1 MNILLTSPFTPVSSN
16 IHSHRAAQAAIYAE
30 QLSSLG
36 NVHLDRTGNI
46 HQDTVRIDATGNIHS
61 DPQQF
66 DRVYVYHGN
75 DWFGSL
81 NLFGGMKN
89 YSNIDKLILYSN
101 LKAPVY
107 SLWIDHPKYSEML
120 KPRLDGDIHPFWHLV
135 DWENLKKIEDTAI
148 TVKEI
153 EVVNRVVAG
162 DSHAICMYRPGWF
175 VNSVPFKTLHGAL
188 KEGLSSFINPEHEIA
203 EFYFGNIDVRHH
215 LCRQP
220 NPEQATRDLANRY
233 YEQLSQLDLAK
244 VSAYELLPIEHE
256 SRVLPKT
263 GYYKGTPFY
272 GSWDQRNTA
281 RLVFKDEMRKLCAQ
295 GSVNLIEWVDPLLN
309 DRGELDFECMEKPK
323 SVHLSRNSYPHWQGR
338 KWSGLSEN
346 KPATLEDFFA

>member
-1 MNILLTSPFTPVSSN
+1 MKTLITSPFTPVSSN

-30 QLSSLG
+30 QISVENGGL
-36 NVHLDRTGNI
+36 VHLDRTGDI
-46 HQDTVRIDATGNIHS
+46 HHDINS
-61 DPQQF
+61 F
-66 DRVYVYHGN
+66 DSIYVYHGN
-75 DWFGSL
+75 DWIGSL

-89 YSNIDKLILYSN
+89 YGNIDNLIRFS
-101 LKAPVY
+101 KIDKTKKVY

-120 KPRLDGDIHPFWHLV
+120 EPRLNGEIHPDWHKV
-135 DWENLKKIEDTAI
+135 DWENLKYIENNAI
-148 TVKEI
+148 TIREI
-153 EVVNRVVAG
+153 EIVNRAVAG

-188 KEGLSSFINPEHEIA
+188 KEGLQTFIEPHHEIA

-220 NPEQATRDLANRY
+220 DPEAATRDLANRY
-233 YEQLSQLDLAK
+233 YTQLSQLDLAK
-244 VSAYELLPIEHE
+244 VYAYELLPIEHE

-272 GSWDQRNTA
+272 GSWEDRNRC
-281 RLVFKDEMRKLCAQ
+281 RLIFKDEMRKLCAR
-295 GSVNLIEWVDPLLN
+295 GSVNFVEWVDPLLN

-338 KWSGLSEN
+338 KWSGLPET
-346 KPATLEDFFA
+346 KLATLEDFFI

>member
-1 MNILLTSPFTPVSSN
+1 MKTLITSPFTPVSSN

-30 QLSSLG
+30 QISVENGGL
-36 NVHLDRTGNI
+36 VHLDRTGDI
-46 HQDTVRIDATGNIHS
+46 HHDINS
-61 DPQQF
+61 F
-66 DRVYVYHGN
+66 DSIYVYHGN

-89 YSNIDKLILYSN
+89 YGNIDNLIRFS
-101 LKAPVY
+101 KIDKTKKVY

-120 KPRLDGDIHPFWHLV
+120 EPRLNGEIHPDWHKV
-135 DWENLKKIEDTAI
+135 DWENLKYIENNAI
-148 TVKEI
+148 TIREI
-153 EVVNRVVAG
+153 EIVNRAVAG

-188 KEGLSSFINPEHEIA
+188 REGLQTFIQPHHEIA

-220 NPEQATRDLANRY
+220 DPEMATRDLANRY
-233 YEQLSQLDLAK
+233 YTQLSQLDLAK
-244 VSAYELLPIEHE
+244 VYAYELLPIEHE

-272 GSWDQRNTA
+272 GSWEDRNRC
-281 RLVFKDEMRKLCAQ
+281 RLIFKDEMRKLCSR
-295 GSVNLIEWVDPLLN
+295 GSVNFIEWVDPLLN

-346 KPATLEDFFA
+346 KPATLEDFFT

>member
-1 MNILLTSPFTPVSSN
+1 MNILVTSPFTPVSSN

-30 QLSSLG
+30 QLSSFG
-36 NVHLDRTGNI
+36 NVHLDRTSDI
-46 HQDTVRIDATGNIHS
+46 HPNPAS
-61 DPQQF
+61 F
-66 DRVYVYHGN
+66 ERVYAYHGN

-89 YSNIDKLILYSN
+89 YNNIDKLIRYSK
-101 LKAPVY
+101 LKAPIY

-120 KPRLDGDIHPFWHLV
+120 KPRLNGDIHPDWHLV
-135 DWENLKKIEDTAI
+135 DWENLKKLEDTAM
-148 TVKEI
+148 TVREI
-153 EVVNRVVAG
+153 EVVNKIISG

-188 KEGLSSFINPEHEIA
+188 KEGLQSFIEPHHRIA

-215 LCRQP
+215 LNRLP
-220 NPEQATRDLANRY
+220 NMEQRTRNLANRY
-233 YEQLSQLDLAK
+233 HEQLAALDLAD
-244 VSAYELLPIEHE
+244 VSVYELLPIENE

-263 GYYKGTPFY
+263 GYYKGSPFY
-272 GSWDQRNTA
+272 GSWEQRNET
-281 RLVFKDEMRKLCAQ
+281 RLIFKDEMKNLCAK
-295 GSVNLIEWVDPLLN
+295 SRVNFIEWVDPLLN

-346 KPATLEDFFA
+346 KPSTLEDFFI

>member
-1 MNILLTSPFTPVSSN
+1 MKTLITSPFTPVSSN

-30 QLSSLG
+30 QLSAEFG
-36 NVHLDRTGNI
+36 NVHLDRTGDI
-46 HQDTVRIDATGNIHS
+46 HPDSGS
-61 DPQQF
+61 F
-66 DRVYVYHGN
+66 DQVYTYHGN

-89 YSNIDKLILYSN
+89 YSNIDKLIRYSK

-120 KPRLDGDIHPFWHLV
+120 KPRLDGDIHPDWHLV
-135 DWENLKKIEDTAI
+135 DWENLKKLEDTAI
-148 TVKEI
+148 TVREI
-153 EVVNRVVAG
+153 ETTNRVVAG

-175 VNSVPFKTLHGAL
+175 VNSVPFKTLHGAI
-188 KEGLSSFINPEHEIA
+188 KEGLQTFIEPHHEIA

-215 LCRQP
+215 LNRLP
-220 NPEQATRDLANRY
+220 NMEQRTRNLANRY
-233 YEQLSQLDLAK
+233 HEQLTALDLTD
-244 VSAYELLPIEHE
+244 VSVYELLPIENE

-263 GYYKGTPFY
+263 GYYKGLPFY
-272 GSWDQRNTA
+272 GSWEQRNET
-281 RLVFKDEMRKLCAQ
+281 RLIFKDEMKNLCVK
-295 GSVNLIEWVDPLLN
+295 SRVNFIEWVDPLQN

-346 KPATLEDFFA
+346 KPSTLEDFFI

>member
-1 MNILLTSPFTPVSSN
+1 MKTLITSPFTPVSSN

-30 QLSSLG
+30 QISVENGGL
-36 NVHLDRTGNI
+36 VHLDRTGDI
-46 HQDTVRIDATGNIHS
+46 HHDINS
-61 DPQQF
+61 F
-66 DRVYVYHGN
+66 DSIYVYHGN

-89 YSNIDKLILYSN
+89 YGNIDNLIRFS
-101 LKAPVY
+101 KIEKTKKVY

-120 KPRLDGDIHPFWHLV
+120 EPRLNGEIHPDWHKV
-135 DWENLKKIEDTAI
+135 DWENLKYIENNAI
-148 TVKEI
+148 TVREI
-153 EVVNRVVAG
+153 ETVNRAVAG

-188 KEGLSSFINPEHEIA
+188 KEGLQTFIQPHHEIA

-215 LCRQP
+215 LCRQTD
-220 NPEQATRDLANRY
+220 PEMATRDLANRY
-233 YEQLSQLDLAK
+233 YTQLSQLDLAK
-244 VSAYELLPIEHE
+244 VYAYELLPIEHE

-272 GSWDQRNTA
+272 GSWEDRNRC
-281 RLVFKDEMRKLCAQ
+281 RLIFKDEMRKLCAQ
-295 GSVNLIEWVDPLLN
+295 GSVNFIEWVDPLLN

-346 KPATLEDFFA
+346 KPATLEDFFT

>member
-1 MNILLTSPFTPVSSN
+1 MKTLITSPFTPVSSN

-30 QLSSLG
+30 QISVENGGL
-36 NVHLDRTGNI
+36 VHLDRTGNI
-46 HQDTVRIDATGNIHS
+46 HDDINS
-61 DPQQF
+61 F
-66 DRVYVYHGN
+66 DSIYVYHGN

-89 YSNIDKLILYSN
+89 YGNIDNLIRFS
-101 LKAPVY
+101 KIEKTKKVY

-120 KPRLDGDIHPFWHLV
+120 EPRLNGEIHPDWHKV
-135 DWENLKKIEDTAI
+135 DWENLKYIENNAI
-148 TVKEI
+148 TIREI
-153 EVVNRVVAG
+153 EIVNRAVAG

-188 KEGLSSFINPEHEIA
+188 KEGLQTFIQPHHEIA

-220 NPEQATRDLANRY
+220 DPEMATRDLANRY
-233 YEQLSQLDLAK
+233 YTQLSQLDLAK
-244 VSAYELLPIEHE
+244 VYAYELLPIEHE

-272 GSWDQRNTA
+272 GSWEDRNRC
-281 RLVFKDEMRKLCAQ
+281 RLIFKDEMRKLCAR
-295 GSVNLIEWVDPLLN
+295 GSVNFIEWVDPLLN

-338 KWSGLSEN
+338 KWSGLPEH
-346 KPATLEDFFA
+346 KPSTLEDFFI

>member
-1 MNILLTSPFTPVSSN
+1 MKTLITSPFTPVSSN

-30 QLSSLG
+30 QISVENGGL
-36 NVHLDRTGNI
+36 VHLDRTGNI
-46 HQDTVRIDATGNIHS
+46 HDDINS
-61 DPQQF
+61 F
-66 DRVYVYHGN
+66 DSIYVYHGN

-89 YSNIDKLILYSN
+89 YGNIDNLIRFS
-101 LKAPVY
+101 KIDKTKKVY

-120 KPRLDGDIHPFWHLV
+120 EPRLNGDIHPDWHKV
-135 DWENLKKIEDTAI
+135 DWENLKYIENNAI
-148 TVKEI
+148 TIREI
-153 EVVNRVVAG
+153 EIVNRAVAG

-188 KEGLSSFINPEHEIA
+188 REGLQNFIQPHHEIA

-220 NPEQATRDLANRY
+220 DPEMATRDLANRY
-233 YEQLSQLDLAK
+233 YTQLSQLDLAK
-244 VSAYELLPIEHE
+244 VYAYELLPIEHE

-272 GSWDQRNTA
+272 GSWEDRNRC
-281 RLVFKDEMRKLCAQ
+281 RLIFKDEMRKLCAQ
-295 GSVNLIEWVDPLLN
+295 GSVNFIEWVDPLLN

-346 KPATLEDFFA
+346 KPATLEDFFT

>member
-1 MNILLTSPFTPVSSN
+1 MNILVTSPFTPVSSN

-30 QLSSLG
+30 QLSVEFG

-46 HQDTVRIDATGNIHS
+46 HDDINS
-61 DPQQF
+61 F
-66 DRVYVYHGN
+66 DSIYVYHGN

-89 YSNIDKLILYSN
+89 YGNIDNLIRFS
-101 LKAPVY
+101 KIEKTKKVY

-120 KPRLDGDIHPFWHLV
+120 EPRLNGDIHPDWHKV
-135 DWENLKKIEDTAI
+135 DWENLKHIENNAI
-148 TVKEI
+148 TIREI
-153 EVVNRVVAG
+153 ECVNRAVAG

-188 KEGLSSFINPEHEIA
+188 KEGLQTFIEPHHEIA

-220 NPEQATRDLANRY
+220 DPEAATRNLANRY
-233 YEQLSQLDLAK
+233 YTQLSQLDLAK
-244 VSAYELLPIEHE
+244 VYAYELLPIENE

-272 GSWDQRNTA
+272 GSWEQRNKC
-281 RLVFKDEMRKLCAQ
+281 RLIFKDEMRTLCAQ
-295 GSVNLIEWVDPLLN
+295 GSVNFIEWVDPLLN

-346 KPATLEDFFA
+346 KPATLEDFFT

>member
-1 MNILLTSPFTPVSSN
+1 MKTLITSPFTPVSSN

-30 QLSSLG
+30 QISVENGGL
-36 NVHLDRTGNI
+36 VHLDRTGDI
-46 HQDTVRIDATGNIHS
+46 HDDINS
-61 DPQQF
+61 F
-66 DRVYVYHGN
+66 DSIYVYHGN

-89 YSNIDKLILYSN
+89 YGNIDNLIRFS
-101 LKAPVY
+101 KIDKTKKVY

-120 KPRLDGDIHPFWHLV
+120 EPRLNGEIHPDWHKV
-135 DWENLKKIEDTAI
+135 DWENLKYIENNAI
-148 TVKEI
+148 TIREI
-153 EVVNRVVAG
+153 EIVNRAVAG

-188 KEGLSSFINPEHEIA
+188 KEGLQTFIQPHHEIA

-220 NPEQATRDLANRY
+220 DPESATRDLANRY
-233 YEQLSQLDLAK
+233 YTQLSQLDLAK
-244 VSAYELLPIEHE
+244 VYAYELLPIEHE

-272 GSWDQRNTA
+272 GSWEDRNRC
-281 RLVFKDEMRKLCAQ
+281 RLIFKDEMRKLCAQ
-295 GSVNLIEWVDPLLN
+295 GSVNFIEWVDPLLN

-346 KPATLEDFFA
+346 KPATLEDFFT

>member
-1 MNILLTSPFTPVSSN
+1 MSILVTSPFTHISSN

-30 QLSSLG
+30 QLSLEYSPH
-36 NVHLDRTGNI
+36 VHLDRTGNI
-46 HQDTVRIDATGNIHS
+46 AP
-61 DPQQF
+61 DPNAF
-66 DRVYVYHGN
+66 DDVYVYHGN
-75 DWFGSL
+75 DWGGSL

-89 YSNIDKLILYSN
+89 YNNIGNLIRYS
-101 LKAPVY
+101 KIKGQVY

-120 KPRLDGDIHPFWHLV
+120 EPRMKGDIHPDWHLV
-135 DWENLKKIEDTAI
+135 DWENLKKLEAAAI
-148 TVKEI
+148 TVREI
-153 EVVNRVVAG
+153 ETVNRVVAG

-188 KEGLSSFINPEHEIA
+188 KQGLQSFIQPHHEIA

-215 LCRQP
+215 LMRQA

-244 VSAYELLPIEHE
+244 VYAYELLPIENE
-256 SRVLPKT
+256 SRALPKT

-272 GSWDQRNTA
+272 GDWASRETV
-281 RLVFKDEMRKLCAQ
+281 RLIFKDEMKKLCAQ
-295 GSVNLIEWVDPLLN
+295 GSVNFIEWVDYLMN
-309 DRGELDFECMEKPK
+309 DKGELDFEHMEKPK

-338 KWSGLSEN
+338 KWSGLSEH
-346 KPATLEDFFA
+346 KPSTLEDFFI

>member
-1 MNILLTSPFTPVSSN
+1 MKTLITSPFTPVSSN

-30 QLSSLG
+30 QISVENGGL
-36 NVHLDRTGNI
+36 VHLDRTGDI
-46 HQDTVRIDATGNIHS
+46 HHDINS
-61 DPQQF
+61 F
-66 DRVYVYHGN
+66 DSIYVYHGN

-89 YSNIDKLILYSN
+89 YGNIDNLIRFS
-101 LKAPVY
+101 KIDKTKKVY

-120 KPRLDGDIHPFWHLV
+120 EPRLNGEIHPDWHKV
-135 DWENLKKIEDTAI
+135 DWENLKYIENNAI
-148 TVKEI
+148 TIREI
-153 EVVNRVVAG
+153 EIVNRAVAG

-188 KEGLSSFINPEHEIA
+188 KEGLQTFIEPHHEIA

-220 NPEQATRDLANRY
+220 DPEAATRDLANRY
-233 YEQLSQLDLAK
+233 YTQLSQLDLAK
-244 VSAYELLPIEHE
+244 VYAYELLPIEHE

-272 GSWDQRNTA
+272 GSWEDRNRC
-281 RLVFKDEMRKLCAQ
+281 RLIFKDEMRKLCAR
-295 GSVNLIEWVDPLLN
+295 GSVNFIEWVDPLLN

-346 KPATLEDFFA
+346 KPATLEDFFT

>member
-1 MNILLTSPFTPVSSN
+1 MSILITSPFTPVSSN

-30 QLSSLG
+30 QLNVEFG
-36 NVHLDRTGNI
+36 GVHLDRTGDI
-46 HQDTVRIDATGNIHS
+46 HP
-61 DPQQF
+61 DPASF

-89 YSNIDKLILYSN
+89 YSNIDKLIRYSKI
-101 LKAPVY
+101 KAPVY

-120 KPRLDGDIHPFWHLV
+120 KPRLDGDIHPDWNLV

-148 TVKEI
+148 TVREI

-175 VNSVPFKTLHGAL
+175 VNSVPYKTLHGAL
-188 KEGLSSFINPEHEIA
+188 KEGLQTFIEPHHEIA
-203 EFYFGNIDVRHH
+203 EFYFGNIDIRHH
-215 LCRQP
+215 LCRQTD
-220 NPEQATRDLANRY
+220 PEQATRDLANRY
-233 YEQLSQLDLAK
+233 YTALSQLDLAK
-244 VSAYELLPIEHE
+244 VYAYELLPIENE

-272 GSWDQRNTA
+272 GSWEDRNRC
-281 RLVFKDEMRKLCAQ
+281 RLIFKEEMRNLCAQ
-295 GSVNLIEWVDPLLN
+295 GSVNFIEWTSYLLN
-309 DRGELDFECMEKPK
+309 DKFELDFEHMEKPK

-338 KWSGLSEN
+338 KWSGLPEA
-346 KPATLEDFFA
+346 KPSTLEDFFI

>member
-1 MNILLTSPFTPVSSN
+1 MNILVTSPFTPVSSN

-30 QLSSLG
+30 QLSAEFG
-36 NVHLDRTGNI
+36 NVHLDRTGDI
-46 HQDTVRIDATGNIHS
+46 HP
-61 DPQQF
+61 DPGSF
-66 DRVYVYHGN
+66 DQVYTYHGN

-89 YSNIDKLILYSN
+89 YSNIDKLIRYSK

-120 KPRLDGDIHPFWHLV
+120 KPRLDGDIHPDWHLV
-135 DWENLKKIEDTAI
+135 DWENLKKLEDTAI
-148 TVKEI
+148 TIREI
-153 EVVNRVVAG
+153 ETTNRAVAG

-175 VNSVPFKTLHGAL
+175 VNSVPFKTLHGAI
-188 KEGLSSFINPEHEIA
+188 KEGLQTFIEPHHEIA

-220 NPEQATRDLANRY
+220 NPEQAARDLAKKY
-233 YEQLSQLDLAK
+233 YEQLYQLDLAK
-244 VSAYELLPIEHE
+244 VYAYELLPIEHE
-256 SRVLPKT
+256 SRILPKT

-272 GSWDQRNTA
+272 GLWEQRNKC
-281 RLVFKDEMRKLCAQ
+281 RLVFKDEMKKLCAQ
-295 GSVNLIEWVDPLLN
+295 GGVNFIEWVDPLLN
-309 DRGELDFECMEKPK
+309 ERGELDFECMEKPK

-338 KWSGLSEN
+338 KWSGLPET
-346 KPATLEDFFA
+346 KLATLEDFFI

>member
-1 MNILLTSPFTPVSSN
+1 MKTLITSPFTPVSSN

-30 QLSSLG
+30 QISVENGGL
-36 NVHLDRTGNI
+36 VHLDRTGDI
-46 HQDTVRIDATGNIHS
+46 HHDINS
-61 DPQQF
+61 F
-66 DRVYVYHGN
+66 DSIYVYHGN

-89 YSNIDKLILYSN
+89 YGNIDNLIRFS
-101 LKAPVY
+101 KIDKTKKVY

-120 KPRLDGDIHPFWHLV
+120 EPRLNGEIHPDWHKV
-135 DWENLKKIEDTAI
+135 DWENLKYIENNAI
-148 TVKEI
+148 TIREI
-153 EVVNRVVAG
+153 EIVNRAVAG

-188 KEGLSSFINPEHEIA
+188 KEGLQTFIQPHHEIA

-220 NPEQATRDLANRY
+220 DPEMATRDLANRY
-233 YEQLSQLDLAK
+233 YTQLSQLDLAK
-244 VSAYELLPIEHE
+244 VYAYELLPIEHE

-309 DRGELDFECMEKPK
+309 EKGELDFECMEKPK

>member
-1 MNILLTSPFTPVSSN
+1 MKTLITSPFTPVSSN

-30 QLSSLG
+30 QISVENG
-36 NVHLDRTGNI
+36 GVVHLDRTGDI
-46 HQDTVRIDATGNIHS
+46 HDDINS
-61 DPQQF
+61 F
-66 DRVYVYHGN
+66 DSIYVYHGN

-89 YSNIDKLILYSN
+89 YGNIDNLIRFS
-101 LKAPVY
+101 KIEKTKKVY

-120 KPRLDGDIHPFWHLV
+120 SPRLKDDIHPDWHKV
-135 DWENLKKIEDTAI
+135 DWENLKYIEDNAI
-148 TVKEI
+148 TVRQI

-188 KEGLSSFINPEHEIA
+188 KEGLSSFIEPEHEIA

-233 YEQLSQLDLAK
+233 YEQLSRLDLAK

-263 GYYKGTPFY
+263 GYYKGAPFY

-346 KPATLEDFFA
+346 KPSTLEDFFI